1 MKKNRWIFSA
11 ILFIIVAN
19 LFLGEHRLFGGFFL
33 LLWLLRIFLLGDSRL
48 SIQTLLLMSLFSFIV
63 LIHISQNQTILS
75 GEEEQFILSLNRNSF
90 KIDGDYLSFSGINK
104 SKGNKNEKLLI
115 QYYIKS
121 IKEKEYWQN
130 RPVPTTVLLKGE
142 LVEANSNSNFNQF
155 NYKKYLN
162 RQKINWLVKAQHIQI
177 ISTKQIEPTILQRIA
192 SIRFKILEYVDGN
205 FHEKVASYLKIL
217 FIGESSALNENT
229 KQSYRS
235 LGLIHLF
242 SISGFHISY
251 LAKVIER
258 FFLRLGVTKERTNLL
273 LVVFLPLYGF
283 IAGLSISIF
292 RAVTQKIVR
301 VLSIILNQEI
311 DSLDAWSLALIFSLA
326 LNPYSIFEL
335 SFQLSYSLSALFILM
350 GKREWIQELSL
361 FRQSLVFSILA
372 SLISLPILTYHFYEI
387 SWITILSN
395 LLFIPLFSYLLF
407 PSLSILFLL
416 SLFSSKTAFFIYLN
430 RVMAAFLIQLESVLL
445 GLTDQYNFSLVTGRL
460 PYLVLLVLFLLIL
473 STLKRVE
480 KKILPSISVSFIIL
494 LSVMWNRWSP
504 IGYVVIL
511 DVGQGDSILI
521 KEAKTRKITLIDT
534 GGKLQWQ
541 EKEDWQK
548 KEKEFSIGKDIVAS
562 SLKSFGIS
570 EIDRL
575 YISHAHADHMGEIYP
590 ISQEIRIREIAS
602 SKETMKDHAFQE
614 QIQQIENLSLLELI
628 PAKRLN
634 YPTSDTMLLHPNKDY
649 SDKNNQSLVLYVKM
663 GDDRWMFT
671 GDLEAE
677 GEKDL
682 VRSYPSLKIDYLKI
696 GHHGSSTSSTE
707 EFLDCI
713 QAETAL
719 ISVGKKNRYDHPSPE
734 VISRL
739 IEKDIQFYSTA
750 EDGAIKVN
758 YFKVPF
764 INEWF
769 KKIEKVNQN

>member
-1 MKKNRWIFSA
+1 MEKNRWIFSA

-19 LFLGEHRLFGGFFL
+19 LFLGEHRLFGGIFL
-33 LLWLLRIFLLGDSRL
+33 LLWLLRIFLLGDTKQSV
-48 SIQTLLLMSLFSFIV
+48 QTLLLMSLFSLIV
-63 LIHISQNQTILS
+63 LIHISQNQTMLS

-115 QYYIKS
+115 QYYMKS

-130 RPVPTTVLLKGE
+130 QPVPTNVLLRGE

-155 NYKKYLN
+155 NYKNYLN
-162 RQKINWLVKAQHIQI
+162 RQKINWLLKAKQIQI
-177 ISTKQIEPTILQRIA
+177 ISTKQIEPTILQKIA
-192 SIRFKILEYVDGN
+192 SIRLKILQYLDEK

-251 LAKVIER
+251 LATVIER
-258 FFLRLGVTKERTNLL
+258 ILLRLGVTKERTNFL
-273 LVVFLPLYGF
+273 LVVILPLYGL
-283 IAGLSISIF
+283 IAGLSISIY
-292 RAVTQKIVR
+292 RAVTQKIVK
-301 VLSIILNQEI
+301 VLSIVLSQEI
-311 DSLDAWSLALIFSLA
+311 DNLDAWSLALISALA

-335 SFQLSYSLSALFILM
+335 SFQLSYSLSFLFILM
-350 GKREWIQELSL
+350 GKREWIQELGL
-361 FRQSLVFSILA
+361 FRQSLFFSTLA

-395 LLFIPLFSYLLF
+395 LLFIPFFSYLLF
-407 PSLSILFLL
+407 PSLSILLLL
-416 SLFSSKTAFFIYLN
+416 SFFSSKSAFFIHLN
-430 RVMAAFLIQLESVLL
+430 RVLAAFLIQLESVLL

-460 PYLVLLVLFLLIL
+460 PYLVLLVLFLATL
-473 STLKRVE
+473 STLKKVE
-480 KKILPSISVSFIIL
+480 KKRLPSLSLLFIIL
-494 LSVMWNRWSP
+494 LSIMWNRWSP
-504 IGYVVIL
+504 LGYIVIL

-534 GGKLQWQ
+534 GGKVQWQ

-570 EIDRL
+570 KIDRL
-575 YISHAHADHMGEIYP
+575 YISHAHADHMGEIYS
-590 ISQEIRIREIAS
+590 ISQEIRIKEIAS
-602 SKETMKDHAFQE
+602 SKETLKDQSIQTQVQE
-614 QIQQIENLSLLELI
+614 IEGLSLLEI
-628 PAKRLN
+628 SSNQRLN

-677 GEKDL
+677 GEQDL
-682 VRSYPSLKIDYLKI
+682 IKSFPSLKVDYLKI
-696 GHHGSSTSSTE
+696 GHHGSSTSSTA

-713 QAETAL
+713 QVKIAF
-719 ISVGKKNRYDHPSPE
+719 ISVAKKNRYNHPDPE
-734 VISRL
+734 VINRL
-739 IEKDIQFYSTA
+739 EEKDIEFYSTA
-750 EDGAIKVN
+750 EDGAIKIN

-764 INEWF
+764 TNEWF

>member
-1 MKKNRWIFSA
+1 MKKSRWIFPA
-11 ILFIIVAN
+11 ILLMLLTN
-19 LFLGEHRLFGGFFL
+19 LFLGEHKLIGLLFL

-63 LIHISQNQTILS
+63 LIHLSQNRTVLS
-75 GEEEQFILSLNRNSF
+75 GEEEQFILSLNRSSF
-90 KIDGDYLSFSGINK
+90 KIDGDYLSFIGV
-104 SKGNKNEKLLI
+104 SKKNEKKNEKLVI
-115 QYYIKS
+115 QYYIPSKE
-121 IKEKEYWQN
+121 EKESWENQ
-130 RPVPTTVLLKGE
+130 PVPTTVLVNGD
-142 LVEANSNSNFNQF
+142 LVKANSNSNFNQF

-162 RQKINWLVKAQHIQI
+162 RQKINWLLKAQQIQV
-177 ISTKQIEPTILQRIA
+177 ISTDQIEPTILQSIA
-192 SIRFKILEYVDGN
+192 SIRFKILEYLDKN

-258 FFLRLGVTKERTNLL
+258 FFLRLGITKERTNLL
-273 LVVFLPLYGF
+273 LVIILPLYGL

-292 RAVTQKIVR
+292 RAVTQKIVK
-301 VLSIILNQEI
+301 VLSVILNQEI
-311 DSLDAWSLALIFSLA
+311 DNLDAWSFALIFALA

-335 SFQLSYSLSALFILM
+335 SFQLSYSLSVLFILV
-350 GKREWIQELSL
+350 GKRKWIQELGL

-395 LLFIPLFSYLLF
+395 LLFIPFFSYLLF
-407 PSLSILFLL
+407 PTLSILLL
-416 SLFSSKTAFFIYLN
+416 MSFFSSKTAFFIHLN
-430 RVMAAFLIQLESVLL
+430 RIVAAFLIQLESVLL

-460 PYLVLLVLFLLIL
+460 PYFVLFVLFLMLLI
-473 STLKRVE
+473 TLKKVE
-480 KKILPSISVSFIIL
+480 NKNMPSLSVLFIIL
-494 LSVMWNRWSP
+494 LSIMWNRWSP
-504 IGYVVIL
+504 IGYIVML

-521 KEAKTRKITLIDT
+521 KEANTRKITLIDT
-534 GGKLQWQ
+534 GGKVQWQ

-548 KEKEFSIGKDIVAS
+548 REREFSIGKDIVAS

-570 EIDRL
+570 QIDRL
-575 YISHAHADHMGEIYP
+575 YISHAHADHMGEIY
-590 ISQEIRIREIAS
+590 SLAQEIKIKEIAT
-602 SKETMKDHAFQE
+602 SKETINDQSFQAQVQKLKE
-614 QIQQIENLSLLELI
+614 SSLLELAAI
-628 PAKRLN
+628 QSLN
-634 YPTSDTMLLHPNKDY
+634 FPTSDTVLLHPNKVY
-649 SDKNNQSLVLYVKM
+649 PDKNNQSLVLYVKM
-663 GDDRWMFT
+663 GEDRWLFT

-682 VRSYPSLKIDYLKI
+682 IKSFPSLKVDYLKI

-713 QAETAL
+713 QAKTGL

-734 VISRL
+734 VIHRL
-739 IEKDIQFYSTA
+739 KEKDIQFYSTA
-750 EDGAIKVN
+750 EDGAIKIDYV
-758 YFKVPF
+758 KLPF